1 MVSDNLVLD
10 NFWTNSG
17 FTCPISVHAASHWT
31 GAVQTLYLYG
41 QRVDRACT
49 FQFIGQTF
57 DRLLTEFGQRL
68 DFTSN
73 LCPTNQWVLVPIFDN
88 PYFLI
93 MRNYDN

>member
-1 MVSDNLVLD
+1 MVSEHLVLD
-10 NFWTNSG
+10 NPWTNSG
-17 FTCPISVHAASHWT
+17 FEYPISVHAASHWT
-31 GAVQTLYLYG
+31 GTVQTLNLYG

-73 LCPTNQWVLVPIFDN
+73 ICPTNQWVLVPKSVAES
-88 PYFLI
+88 
-93 MRNYDN
+93 

>member
-1 MVSDNLVLD
+1 MQPLI
-10 NFWTNSG
+10 G
-17 FTCPISVHAASHWT
+17 
-31 GAVQTLYLYG
+31 QELYRLCIFNILYG

-73 LCPTNQWVLVPIFDN
+73 LCPTNQWVLVPN
-88 PYFLI
+88 KGLH
-93 MRNYDN
+93 